1 MNIDEPGRLVD
12 FIASSL
18 PSLST
23 PDKQDMLETPDVR
36 VRLEKI
42 NQHLAKELEVQQL
55 RNKIQSEVQ
64 DQVQQTQR
72 EYYLREQMKA
82 IQKELGEQDEGAAR
96 HRGTEAE
103 DRRCRHAGRSEERS
117 AEGIEPPVP
126 HVADGGRL
134 FASRATTS
142 SGWRCCRGRRAPAAK
157 WTF

>member
-23 PDKQDMLETPDVR
+23 RDKQDTLETTDVR
-36 VRLEKI
+36 VRLEKV

-64 DQVQQTQR
+64 DRVQQSQR

-96 HRGTEAE
+96 HRRAAAE
-103 DRRCRHAGRSEERS
+103 DRNRRNAGRSKERG
-117 AEGIEPPVP
+117 AEGTWPPCS
-126 HVADGGRL
+126 HVADGRRL
-134 FASRATTS
+134 
-142 SGWRCCRGRRAPAAK
+142 WRHPQLHRVAGGAAVGEDFRR
-157 WTF
+157 